1 MHETPDFSEE
11 CRRIRHMKRKSTA
24 ASASQKEPA
33 VSARSPGLDAD
44 HAEFLRLQCRLAQIA
59 EDEPLRADYQS
70 RADKLLNAHREE
82 WMSML

>member
-1 MHETPDFSEE
+1 M
-11 CRRIRHMKRKSTA
+11 
-24 ASASQKEPA
+24 
-33 VSARSPGLDAD
+33 SARSPGLDAD